1 MKKATKF
8 SLLCLVLLFS
18 VLVVGIATAKNDE
31 NFEKYEKGDKEFK
44 KLEIGNM
51 DVYWHQRRI
60 DDAVVE
66 GDFIVYQ
73 FDKKTEKL
81 LKKEAKWRD
90 DLPDHVTPEIKQK
103 QAESLVVGEVIL
115 SQLLFI
121 SPDSVEFPIK
131 PTPKNPCWV
140 VISEENDRRITTVI
154 DAMDGGIL
162 GYGLSPPYEAYSL
175 GGPDHGAC
183 AEYYYDP
190 YALNAGNWFTT
201 MGYSTEISDRPPE
214 ATVEGHIDSST
225 TALFYELAHGG
236 SYNFLNLNT
245 GCPTPVAHHI
255 FASNVETWIA
265 DRTKMP
271 FTFIGSCEGM
281 CHTDDGSFSYE
292 FRKGSTDD
300 TVTVGYCHMD
310 WTGNAT
316 LGETYSCSAP
326 GGCWANAVAWQ
337 DDLFNYLNQG
347 DTAQTAFNKACADNP
362 ICGDGTTCVRFAGDP
377 GLTLVPK
384 VIRGSLPTAN
394 AGPDQTV
401 EQTSLAGTSVSLD
414 GTGSNDPDGAPL
426 TYAWT
431 WSGGSATGAT
441 PTVSLPL
448 GATIITL
455 VVDDGQGTDL
465 DEDVRTDTVSVT
477 VQDTTPPFL
486 SVPLDV
492 TVEQETIAGSA
503 VSLTATAPDICDASP
518 EVASDA
524 PAVFPL
530 GTTTVTFTATD
541 DSGNSASATMQVTV
555 EDTTPPVIM
564 VPPDITVEQTSAAG
578 TPVDPADVT
587 ATVTD
592 ICDASPD
599 LTDDAP
605 AVFPLGTT
613 TVTFTATDD
622 SGNSASAMM
631 QVTVVDTTPPVI
643 TVPPDVTV
651 EQTSAA
657 GTPVDPADVTATVS
671 DICDAS
677 PDLTDDA
684 PAVFPLG
691 TTTVTFTAIDD
702 TGNVA
707 FATME
712 VTVEDTTP
720 PEISV
725 AVAPDTLW
733 PPNHKMVNI
742 DASVTASDICDAD
755 PIIVLASI
763 ISDEPDDADGIGDG
777 ETTGDIQSANLGTED
792 YKFRLR
798 AERAGEQDGRIY
810 TITYQATDFSGN
822 SATGS
827 ATVSVPLEM

>member
-1 MKKATKF
+1 
-8 SLLCLVLLFS
+8 
-18 VLVVGIATAKNDE
+18 
-31 NFEKYEKGDKEFK
+31 
-44 KLEIGNM
+44 
-51 DVYWHQRRI
+51 
-60 DDAVVE
+60 
-66 GDFIVYQ
+66 
-73 FDKKTEKL
+73 
-81 LKKEAKWRD
+81 
-90 DLPDHVTPEIKQK
+90 
-103 QAESLVVGEVIL
+103 
-115 SQLLFI
+115 
-121 SPDSVEFPIK
+121 
-131 PTPKNPCWV
+131 
-140 VISEENDRRITTVI
+140 
-154 DAMDGGIL
+154 
-162 GYGLSPPYEAYSL
+162 
-175 GGPDHGAC
+175 
-183 AEYYYDP
+183 
-190 YALNAGNWFTT
+190 
-201 MGYSTEISDRPPE
+201 
-214 ATVEGHIDSST
+214 
-225 TALFYELAHGG
+225 
-236 SYNFLNLNT
+236 
-245 GCPTPVAHHI
+245 
-255 FASNVETWIA
+255 
-265 DRTKMP
+265 
-271 FTFIGSCEGM
+271 
-281 CHTDDGSFSYE
+281 
-292 FRKGSTDD
+292 
-300 TVTVGYCHMD
+300 
-310 WTGNAT
+310 
-316 LGETYSCSAP
+316 
-326 GGCWANAVAWQ
+326 
-337 DDLFNYLNQG
+337 
-347 DTAQTAFNKACADNP
+347 
-362 ICGDGTTCVRFAGDP
+362 
-377 GLTLVPK
+377 
-384 VIRGSLPTAN
+384 
-394 AGPDQTV
+394 
-401 EQTSLAGTSVSLD
+401 
-414 GTGSNDPDGAPL
+414 
-426 TYAWT
+426 
-431 WSGGSATGAT
+431 
-441 PTVSLPL
+441 L

-455 VVDDGQGTDL
+455 VVDDGQGTDP

-578 TPVDPADVT
+578 TPVDPADVN

-657 GTPVDPADVTATVS
+657 GTPVDPADVNATVT

-691 TTTVTFTAIDD
+691 TTTVTFTAIDY

>member
-1 MKKATKF
+1 
-8 SLLCLVLLFS
+8 
-18 VLVVGIATAKNDE
+18 
-31 NFEKYEKGDKEFK
+31 
-44 KLEIGNM
+44 
-51 DVYWHQRRI
+51 
-60 DDAVVE
+60 
-66 GDFIVYQ
+66 
-73 FDKKTEKL
+73 
-81 LKKEAKWRD
+81 
-90 DLPDHVTPEIKQK
+90 
-103 QAESLVVGEVIL
+103 
-115 SQLLFI
+115 
-121 SPDSVEFPIK
+121 
-131 PTPKNPCWV
+131 
-140 VISEENDRRITTVI
+140 
-154 DAMDGGIL
+154 
-162 GYGLSPPYEAYSL
+162 
-175 GGPDHGAC
+175 
-183 AEYYYDP
+183 
-190 YALNAGNWFTT
+190 
-201 MGYSTEISDRPPE
+201 
-214 ATVEGHIDSST
+214 
-225 TALFYELAHGG
+225 
-236 SYNFLNLNT
+236 
-245 GCPTPVAHHI
+245 
-255 FASNVETWIA
+255 TWIA

-310 WTGNAT
+310 WTGNAA

-337 DDLFNYLNQG
+337 DDLFNYLNQS

-394 AGPDQTV
+394 AGPDQMV

-426 TYAWT
+426 TYGWT
-431 WSGGSATGAT
+431 WSGGSATGPT
-441 PTVSLPL
+441 PTISLPL

-465 DEDVRTDTVSVT
+465 DEDMRTDTVSVT
-477 VQDTTPPFL
+477 VQDTTPPVL
-486 SVPLDV
+486 SVPSDV
-492 TVEQETIAGSA
+492 TVEQETGAGSA
-503 VSLTATAPDICDASP
+503 VSLTATATDICDASP
-518 EVASDA
+518 DVASDA

-541 DSGNSASATMQVTV
+541 DSGNSAS
-555 EDTTPPVIM
+555 TT
-564 VPPDITVEQTSAAG
+564 
-578 TPVDPADVT
+578 
-587 ATVTD
+587 
-592 ICDASPD
+592 
-599 LTDDAP
+599 
-605 AVFPLGTT
+605 
-613 TVTFTATDD
+613 
-622 SGNSASAMM
+622 M

-657 GTPVDPADVTATVS
+657 GTPVDPADLTATVT
-671 DICDAS
+671 DVCDAS

-684 PAVFPLG
+684 PEVFPLG

-702 TGNVA
+702 AGNVA
-707 FATME
+707 TATMG

-755 PIIVLASI
+755 PVIVLASI
-763 ISDEPDDADGIGDG
+763 TSDEPDDADGIGDG
-777 ETTGDIQSANLGTED
+777 ETTGDIQAANLGTED

-822 SATGS
+822 SVTGS